1 MSREQASLKPD
12 IIAEI
17 QLYPTE
23 AGGRSGP
30 TPADKF
36 GCLFEI
42 EGEYFDCRLL
52 LEGVGA
58 LSPGQTATVPI
69 MFLRPDLVHGSLTI
83 SRRFHLWD
91 GKRIADG
98 QVKEQ
103 FPLSSQ

>member
-1 MSREQASLKPD
+1 VSHDPASVKPH

-30 TPADKF
+30 TPTDKF

-42 EGEYFDCRLL
+42 EGEYFDCRLF
-52 LEGVGA
+52 LEGVGP
-58 LSPGQTATVPI
+58 LSPGQTAAVPI
-69 MFLRPDLVHGSLTI
+69 VFLRPDLVNPSLTI
-83 SRRFHLWD
+83 SRSFHLWD
-91 GKRIADG
+91 GKRFANG
-98 QVKEQ
+98 QVKEV